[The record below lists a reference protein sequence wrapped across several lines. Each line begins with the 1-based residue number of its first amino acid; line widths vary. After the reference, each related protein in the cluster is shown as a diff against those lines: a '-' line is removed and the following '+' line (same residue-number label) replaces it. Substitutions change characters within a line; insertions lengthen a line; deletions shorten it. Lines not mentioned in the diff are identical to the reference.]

1 MMSLLLALY
10 PDLPQAIIYV
20 PDHGEAVYDDGGFA
34 GHIEENPNRHMIE
47 IPVIMWASDKFKAK
61 YPEKWAEIRSAVNEP
76 YMTDDMIHTVLDLAD
91 IQTPDFDPAKS
102 IVNAKF
108 NAARPRIFND
118 LNYDTQILT
127 GNVPDEDK

>member
-1 MMSLLLALY
+1 
-10 PDLPQAIIYV
+10 
-20 PDHGEAVYDDGGFA
+20 
-34 GHIEENPNRHMIE
+34 
-47 IPVIMWASDKFKAK
+47 
-61 YPEKWAEIRSAVNEP
+61 
-76 YMTDDMIHTVLDLAD
+76 MTDDMIHTVLDLAD